1 MDIVGTSRGVV
12 RPQPT
17 PARGSWLQ
25 ASIYGHFDVVLFV
38 NLRRFRRHRDIK
50 KGFTND
56 LPEKPCFFMR
66 VFYCFFFNLR
76 RNLYINVQCNQLV
89 IKQVNRGRTS
99 SHEGTGFALHTEKE
113 RGSRFGALS
122 LRHIFTQLSILPIL
136 AHAIR
141 KCNILSY
148 SRIRFSKS
156 YFLRFCKKADSHTL
170 PKTFGTSHP
179 MGHLFIGFQS
189 FANEK
194 NAQSLRVVRS

>member
-76 RNLYINVQCNQLV
+76 RNWYINVQCNQLV

-148 SRIRFSKS
+148 SRIHIFKILFSKVLQES
-156 YFLRFCKKADSHTL
+156 RL
-170 PKTFGTSHP
+170 PYTPQNIQNGAP
-179 MGHLFIGFQS
+179 QGAS
-189 FANEK
+189 FY
-194 NAQSLRVVRS
+194 RVPIIRE